1 MSISSYPLNQNFQPM
16 ATPDLSKLQQILASA
31 EDNEAVLNQIRKNM
45 TKVTE
50 LITEISTM
58 LEPGYTVEKKER
70 KPRAVSSTGKRPGR
84 PKKEAASAD

>member
-1 MSISSYPLNQNFQPM
+1 M

-45 TKVTE
+45 SKVTD
-50 LITEISTM
+50 LLSEISSM

-70 KPRAVSSTGKRPGR
+70 KPRAANSTGKRPGR
-84 PKKEAASAD
+84 PKKEVASAE